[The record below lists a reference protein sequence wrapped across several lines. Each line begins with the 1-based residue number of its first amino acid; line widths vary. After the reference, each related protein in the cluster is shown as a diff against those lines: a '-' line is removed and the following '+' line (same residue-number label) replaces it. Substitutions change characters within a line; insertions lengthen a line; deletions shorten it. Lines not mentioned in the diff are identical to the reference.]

1 MRCKS
6 ISEFIMCF
14 MLSLFSLTAFAQ
26 IKITGTAS
34 DAETGEPLSF
44 ITIQIKGTTAG
55 TTSDMDGN
63 YSIEVPNRDA
73 ILVYS
78 YIGYRSQEIKVGN
91 QTHINVRLSE
101 DVETLDEV
109 VVVGYGVQNKR
120 DVTGSNK
127 LFRCRFTRACRWC
140 TSNPNIGFGWL
151 WCSHSSE
158 RYRFYYRWR

>member
-63 YSIEVPNRDA
+63 YSIEVPRCHFSVFLYWLSFPRDKGRKSD
-73 ILVYS
+73 S
-78 YIGYRSQEIKVGN
+78 Y
-91 QTHINVRLSE
+91 
-101 DVETLDEV
+101 
-109 VVVGYGVQNKR
+109 
-120 DVTGSNK
+120 
-127 LFRCRFTRACRWC
+127 
-140 TSNPNIGFGWL
+140 
-151 WCSHSSE
+151 
-158 RYRFYYRWR
+158 

>member
-1 MRCKS
+1 
-6 ISEFIMCF
+6 

-78 YIGYRSQEIKVGN
+78 YIGYRSREIEYEG
-91 QTHINVRLSE
+91 QLFLNVQLE
-101 DVETLDEV
+101 DDTRILDEV
-109 VVVGYGVQNKR
+109 VVTALGIEKKGSSLPY
-120 DVTGSNK
+120 VTQLISGEELARTKDFNFMST
-127 LFRCRFTRACRWC
+127 L
-140 TSNPNIGFGWL
+140 SG
-151 WCSHSSE
+151 
-158 RYRFYYRWR
+158 

>member
-63 YSIEVPNRDA
+63 Y
-73 ILVYS
+73 
-78 YIGYRSQEIKVGN
+78 
-91 QTHINVRLSE
+91 LSSTYKCNFLGA
-101 DVETLDEV
+101 D
-109 VVVGYGVQNKR
+109 NKQ
-120 DVTGSNK
+120 
-127 LFRCRFTRACRWC
+127 
-140 TSNPNIGFGWL
+140 
-151 WCSHSSE
+151 
-158 RYRFYYRWR
+158 

>member
-55 TTSDMDGN
+55 TTPIWMEIIQLR
-63 YSIEVPNRDA
+63 YLIEMP
-73 ILVYS
+73 
-78 YIGYRSQEIKVGN
+78 
-91 QTHINVRLSE
+91 
-101 DVETLDEV
+101 
-109 VVVGYGVQNKR
+109 
-120 DVTGSNK
+120 
-127 LFRCRFTRACRWC
+127 F
-140 TSNPNIGFGWL
+140 
-151 WCSHSSE
+151 
-158 RYRFYYRWR
+158 

>member
-63 YSIEVPNRDA
+63 YSMNILKQDTVTLIFSFVGMKRKEVKWA
-73 ILVYS
+73 
-78 YIGYRSQEIKVGN
+78 GQ
-91 QTHINVRLSE
+91 SE
-101 DVETLDEV
+101 LNITLEDEVSEMDEV
-109 VVVGYGVQNKR
+109 VV
-120 DVTGSNK
+120 T
-127 LFRCRFTRACRWC
+127 
-140 TSNPNIGFGWL
+140 
-151 WCSHSSE
+151 
-158 RYRFYYRWR
+158 

>member
-55 TTSDMDGN
+55 TTSVRVLLPIWMEIIQLR
-63 YSIEVPNRDA
+63 YLIEMP
-73 ILVYS
+73 
-78 YIGYRSQEIKVGN
+78 
-91 QTHINVRLSE
+91 
-101 DVETLDEV
+101 
-109 VVVGYGVQNKR
+109 
-120 DVTGSNK
+120 
-127 LFRCRFTRACRWC
+127 F
-140 TSNPNIGFGWL
+140 
-151 WCSHSSE
+151 
-158 RYRFYYRWR
+158 

>member
-1 MRCKS
+1 
-6 ISEFIMCF
+6 

-78 YIGYRSQEIKVGN
+78 YIGYRLPRDKGSEI
-91 QTHINVRLSE
+91 RLILMF
-101 DVETLDEV
+101 V
-109 VVVGYGVQNKR
+109 
-120 DVTGSNK
+120 
-127 LFRCRFTRACRWC
+127 
-140 TSNPNIGFGWL
+140 
-151 WCSHSSE
+151 
-158 RYRFYYRWR
+158 YRKMWRH